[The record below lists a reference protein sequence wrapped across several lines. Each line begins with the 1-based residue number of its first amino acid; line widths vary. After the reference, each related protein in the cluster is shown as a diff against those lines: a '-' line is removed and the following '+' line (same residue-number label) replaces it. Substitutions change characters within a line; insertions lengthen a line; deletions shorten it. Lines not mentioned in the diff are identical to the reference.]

1 MFSYQT
7 TSSPEN
13 AVANTSMSPSP
24 SMSFTTRPIAP
35 SKLASIVLSVK
46 FSEPSFSYQFTL
58 LPSNPVAIISMS
70 PSKSRS
76 RMTTPNA
83 PLRSLSIAVE
93 LNVGVSLVIL
103 VGLLLPGVAAPPE
116 IDKVKSPIS
125 RAPLPLSVS
134 YTTSLRRIF
143 TLLLSAVI

>member
-1 MFSYQT
+1 M
-7 TSSPEN
+7 
-13 AVANTSMSPSP
+13 V
-24 SMSFTTRPIAP
+24 R
-35 SKLASIVLSVK
+35 SVK
-46 FSEPSFSYQFTL
+46 FSEPSFSYQFTSS
-58 LPSNPVAIISMS
+58 PSNPVAIISMS

-93 LNVGVSLVIL
+93 LNVGVSFVIL
-103 VGLLLPGVAAPPE
+103 VGLLLPSVAVPPE